1 MGQLIPAMRENDSHR
16 FKVWLSVGMGELDK
30 SAAEKLMYDDKNSIS
45 TRKEAVRMVGWHL
58 GLSA

>member
-1 MGQLIPAMRENDSHR
+1 MRENDSHR

-30 SAAEKLMYDDKNSIS
+30 SAVAKLMYDDKNSIS